1 MSVPYR
7 KMKTLPYKILALLV
21 VFVIWPLTLLM
32 LGIIY
37 LLRPATYVLKQVIVR
52 RRKKQLQQV
61 LKFEQERMKKN
72 GGLS

>member
-7 KMKTLPYKILALLV
+7 KMKTLPYRILALLV

-32 LGIIY
+32 LLMIY
-37 LLRPATYVLKQVIVR
+37 LLRPITYVLKRIIVR
-52 RRKKQLQQV
+52 RRMKQIKEV
-61 LKFEQERMKKN
+61 LNFNDERVKRN